1 MNQFESLKE
10 LWQAQKSEET
20 IDLASFRES
29 VNKKMISEQKKL
41 IFSNLF
47 VSVSFAI
54 VFIVMALVW
63 TNNPG
68 RTIYFY
74 ASLVSMGILLLTT
87 LAGLWAGVH
96 YKKEDSFTG
105 TREYVVNSIQKLR
118 IRKFMM
124 QKFIPIYMVL
134 LLLCFYFY
142 YADIF
147 RNADWVIT
155 LLAYCG
161 TTLFFIAGHYVSRKK
176 KIRQIN
182 KIEEIIQDLEQLK
195 NELSFDSE

>member
-10 LWQAQKSEET
+10 QWKTQKSDET
-20 IDLASFRES
+20 IDLESVRES
-29 VNKKMISEQKKL
+29 VNRKMISEQKKL

-54 VFIVMALVW
+54 VFIVMAWVW

-68 RTIYFY
+68 RTMYFY
-74 ASLVSMGILLLTT
+74 ASLVSMGVLLLTT

-96 YKKEDSFTG
+96 YKYEDSFTG
-105 TREYVVNSIQKLR
+105 TREYVVNSIKKLR
-118 IRKFMM
+118 IRKFMI

-147 RNADWVIT
+147 SNADWLIT
-155 LLAYCG
+155 LSAYGG
-161 TTLFFIAGHYVSRKK
+161 TTLFFVAGHYFSRKK
-176 KIRQIN
+176 KIRQIG
-182 KIEEIIQDLEQLK
+182 KIDEIILDLEQLK
-195 NELSFDSE
+195 NELSFENE